1 MKLDTYHDVI
11 QPIPYLGTR
20 GLNMFTL
27 LVWFLIY
34 VVLAGITGLL
44 FSAGTRRDSRDAAQV
59 EYLSRWSDLKRLRKQ
74 G

>member
-1 MKLDTYHDVI
+1 MELDTNYDVI

-20 GLNMFTL
+20 GVNMLTL
-27 LVWFLIY
+27 LVWFLIS

-44 FSAGTRRDSRDAAQV
+44 FSAGTRRDSRNAAQV
-59 EYLSRWSDLKRLRKQ
+59 EYLSGWSDLKRLRKQ